1 MFPFHRHCTQFG
13 SVNCHVDAFACF
25 SLPVQP
31 FVMLHIIIVLRIFFP
46 NILEGVSGRIGY
58 SALKNTMSKRSL
70 RLKLK
75 SFFFFLS
82 RETSFSM
89 PAGEHNWF
97 SGGIIHSFSLCV
109 SLSFF
114 FLQIPSILLVKSKGY
129 FRELEFIS
137 LPNRGSLFRS
147 KLVVSKY
154 TDNSRTFLF
163 IFPSSEDYRNRC
175 LNVWLGG
182 SSQWTGIQRYL

>member
-1 MFPFHRHCTQFG
+1 ME
-13 SVNCHVDAFACF
+13 
-25 SLPVQP
+25 
-31 FVMLHIIIVLRIFFP
+31 IFFCQRKQVSQCQLV
-46 NILEGVSGRIGY
+46 NIIG
-58 SALKNTMSKRSL
+58 SL
-70 RLKLK
+70 VTLFTAFPSVYL
-75 SFFFFLS
+75 
-82 RETSFSM
+82 
-89 PAGEHNWF
+89 
-97 SGGIIHSFSLCV
+97 
-109 SLSFF
+109 SLSL

-137 LPNRGSLFRS
+137 LPNRGSLFKS

-182 SSQWTGIQRYL
+182 SSQWTGIQRYLGFRIDKTQWKQIETLHY